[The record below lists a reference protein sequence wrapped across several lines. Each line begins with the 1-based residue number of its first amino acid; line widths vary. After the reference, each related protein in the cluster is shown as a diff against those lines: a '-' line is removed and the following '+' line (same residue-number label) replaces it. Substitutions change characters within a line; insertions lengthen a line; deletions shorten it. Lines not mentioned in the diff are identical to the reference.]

1 MKLIFFV
8 VHSFNRLTVVR
19 LNIKKKKLKNKA
31 DILFL
36 FFSRFLIKF
45 STFPAQVS
53 RIYRSN
59 IKTVQNVYIYCSVN
73 QKLCIFSESSSTLW
87 RGIKIQLRWVF
98 LGSPGPGP
106 LSHQFL
112 QDYKEAICCK
122 FDCTVY
128 TLNDVIRFLKALNF

>member
-1 MKLIFFV
+1 MKMIFFV

-19 LNIKKKKLKNKA
+19 LYINKKKLKNNA

-36 FFSRFLIKF
+36 FFSRFFIKF

-53 RIYRSN
+53 RIYRLN
-59 IKTVQNVYIYCSVN
+59 IKTVQNVYILQCE
-73 QKLCIFSESSSTLW
+73 SEIVYFFRVLQYTME
-87 RGIKIQLRWVF
+87 RHQDTTEVGFF

-128 TLNDVIRFLKALNF
+128 TRNDVIMFLQALNF